1 MSSDQEIID
10 AVLAGEAA
18 RFDELFDR
26 YHRRLFGLLWH
37 ACGDRELAEDL
48 GQEAFLRAFR
58 KLHLY
63 SGQAQFYTWL
73 ARVAMNLLSSFRR
86 KRRIESEV
94 DREGFEMVM
103 DSVGDFQSP
112 DAQAQLSETQ
122 TCVRQAI
129 AMLDEE
135 RRVVLILRDFEDM
148 DYDSIAKILDIPI
161 GTVRSRLHRARLELK
176 TLFQSKATQLGIA
189 EES

>member
-1 MSSDQEIID
+1 
-10 AVLAGEAA
+10 
-18 RFDELFDR
+18 
-26 YHRRLFGLLWH
+26 
-37 ACGDRELAEDL
+37 
-48 GQEAFLRAFR
+48 
-58 KLHLY
+58 
-63 SGQAQFYTWL
+63 
-73 ARVAMNLLSSFRR
+73 MNLLSSFRR

-148 DYDSIAKILDIPI
+148 DYDSISKILDIPI

-176 TLFQSKATQLGIA
+176 MLFQSKATQLGIA

>member
-1 MSSDQEIID
+1 MFSDQEIID

-94 DREGFEMVM
+94 NREGFEMVM
-103 DSVGDFQSP
+103 DSVGEFQSP

-176 TLFQSKATQLGIA
+176 MLFQSKATQLGIA

>member
-10 AVLAGEAA
+10 AVLAGDAA

-86 KRRIESEV
+86 KRRIENEV

-112 DAQAQLSETQ
+112 DSQAQLSETQ
-122 TCVRQAI
+122 TYVRQAI

-135 RRVVLILRDFEDM
+135 RRVVLVLRDFEDM

-161 GTVRSRLHRARLELK
+161 GTVRSRLHRARVELK
-176 TLFQSKATQLGIA
+176 SLFQSKATQLGIA

>member
-10 AVLAGEAA
+10 AVLAGDAA

-94 DREGFEMVM
+94 DREGFDMVM

-122 TCVRQAI
+122 TYVRQAI

-135 RRVVLILRDFEDM
+135 RRVVLVLRDFEDM

-161 GTVRSRLHRARLELK
+161 GTVRSRLHRARVELK
-176 TLFQSKATQLGIA
+176 SLFQSKATQLGIA